1 METNE
6 RTHLFIQK
14 KIKARK
20 MRSTRRKTLSE
31 LNSNNTRGGT
41 CPGEEAAT
49 RKTSALG
56 VSGKHAT
63 AASRNHQGK
72 PNNSQRRHSVY
83 FSSGQTPRV
92 DPRPLG
98 DKAYINSC
106 VRQLISFLSAR
117 GFDSAL
123 SPKTLAAP
131 TAKEFAALALFL
143 FRQADENF
151 KFGSKT
157 EDDVPTVFKQLRYPF
172 QISKSALYA
181 VGSPHTWPSLL
192 TALTWLVQI
201 FIYEE
206 EAGRNEAKVKLI
218 TSHAASVMLLLLLF
232 NCTTQP
238 LSFSFCLARACLL
251 TKGTSRVFFF
261 LPRSPSCVA
270 FYSSQRCF
278 PGSKRRCQRVFL
290 QVRELRVSGELLLV
304 VVLRLRASLLICFLS
319 FTLYACFSTQHFL
332 AGNDAECEKLE
343 REFASARSEKVSQRM
358 TNTTQ
363 LEQVGSSFF
372 FFIQHFMFNNIT
384 RCRKTP
390 SWKHC

>member
-6 RTHLFIQK
+6 RAHLFIPK
-14 KIKARK
+14 KN

-31 LNSNNTRGGT
+31 LNSNNTRGGA
-41 CPGEEAAT
+41 CPGEETAT
-49 RKTSALG
+49 RKAWALG
-56 VSGKHAT
+56 VSGKQAT
-63 AASRNHQGK
+63 PACRNHQGK

-106 VRQLISFLSAR
+106 VRQLISFLSSR

-206 EAGRNEAKVKLI
+206 EAGRNEAKVN
-218 TSHAASVMLLLLLF
+218 LLLTRRRRLCFDYYYFF
-232 NCTTQP
+232 NCTTHTP
-238 LSFSFCLARACLL
+238 LFSFFRARACLL
-251 TKGTSRVFFF
+251 T
-261 LPRSPSCVA
+261 
-270 FYSSQRCF
+270 
-278 PGSKRRCQRVFL
+278 
-290 QVRELRVSGELLLV
+290 
-304 VVLRLRASLLICFLS
+304 
-319 FTLYACFSTQHFL
+319 
-332 AGNDAECEKLE
+332 
-343 REFASARSEKVSQRM
+343 SARATCFYFSPIPPSLCCLLFI
-358 TNTTQ
+358 TTLFSRFQ
-363 LEQVGSSFF
+363 ASMPTCLSSS
-372 FFIQHFMFNNIT
+372 T
-384 RCRKTP
+384 
-390 SWKHC
+390 